1 MDRNCKADK
10 APFPEAG
17 TEALQT
23 NYPQPVSFTVDE
35 VRYHVI
41 PDRHRKQV
49 AIDGTTD
56 MKVRE
61 LAIPPTVCH
70 GDTDYAV
77 TTISPLAFARLSRL
91 RIIQLPDSI
100 EEIGRHAFFA
110 CTQLKRLF
118 IPASTVSIGVR
129 AFACCEKLTD
139 IQVDRGNLIYLS
151 DEGLLY
157 GNGGKTLLCCPSRR
171 QGHYAIPDGVTTL
184 ADSAMAGCEQL
195 TAITLPASI
204 VTIGECAF
212 FQCHRLTS
220 ITCLTVVPP
229 PISFSEMIEVNRVMC
244 TVHVP
249 KAAVD
254 SYRAAEVWNE
264 FAIMGDADDYPEF

>member
-10 APFPEAG
+10 TPFPEAG

-70 GDTDYAV
+70 DDTDYAV

-100 EEIGRHAFFA
+100 EEIGRHAFF
-110 CTQLKRLF
+110 
-118 IPASTVSIGVR
+118 
-129 AFACCEKLTD
+129 
-139 IQVDRGNLIYLS
+139 
-151 DEGLLY
+151 
-157 GNGGKTLLCCPSRR
+157 
-171 QGHYAIPDGVTTL
+171 
-184 ADSAMAGCEQL
+184 
-195 TAITLPASI
+195 
-204 VTIGECAF
+204 
-212 FQCHRLTS
+212 QCRRLTS